1 MIRVGVVGAA
11 GRMGREV
18 CRAVEADPETALAA
32 AVDLGDPRERLL
44 DAGVDV
50 VVDFTVL
57 EASRETLAF
66 AGVHGLHA
74 VVGTTKDTEAP
85 VAFGFVFLLC
95 ERNNKK

>member
-18 CRAVEADPETALAA
+18 CRAVEADPGTALAA

-66 AGVHGLHA
+66 AGVVRRPPHKIRREPARRRKNSG
-74 VVGTTKDTEAP
+74 
-85 VAFGFVFLLC
+85 
-95 ERNNKK
+95 